1 MCSPVALA
9 QGGTG
14 DENMPGL
21 VRAQRQETAHVQL

>member
-1 MCSPVALA
+1 MCSPVAPA

-21 VRAQRQETAHVQL
+21 VRAQRQEAHVQL